1 MKRLLPGKYNK
12 MNELE
17 NKSSNSESRSQRF
30 KRIATKRTNDII
42 RKIRIL
48 GNCSNRSAYDYS
60 EEDVNK
66 IFNAIN
72 KEIKAANSRF
82 SFGRRTEFK
91 L

>member
-1 MKRLLPGKYNK
+1 MKMK
-12 MNELE
+12 E
-17 NKSSNSESRSQRF
+17 NQVTRKETRTQRF

-48 GNCSNRSAYDYS
+48 GNCSNRSAYDYT

-66 IFNAIN
+66 IFAAIGKELKSANA
-72 KEIKAANSRF
+72 RF
-82 SFGRRTEFK
+82 TFGRKTEFK

>member
-1 MKRLLPGKYNK
+1 MADT
-12 MNELE
+12 E
-17 NKSSNSESRSQRF
+17 NKSDNNETRSQRF
-30 KRIATKRTNDII
+30 KRIASKRTNDII
-42 RKIRIL
+42 RKIQIL

-60 EEDVNK
+60 EDDVNK